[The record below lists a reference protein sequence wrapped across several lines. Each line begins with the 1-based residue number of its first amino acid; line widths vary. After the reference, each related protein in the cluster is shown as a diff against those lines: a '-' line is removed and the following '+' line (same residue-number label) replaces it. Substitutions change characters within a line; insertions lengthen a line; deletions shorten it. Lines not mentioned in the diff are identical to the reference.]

1 MSIKA
6 MRSRTTLLVC
16 VGILSAVACDQSTS
30 TAPVDLHGEH
40 AIGAMSATGT
50 EHAGL
55 VAAVRAATAR
65 FHSTGQAERAG
76 YLPDQHCVEVPVL
89 GGMGHHW
96 VNPSL
101 VDGVFEPTKPE
112 ASLYAPDKQGRMRLI
127 AVEYIV
133 RNTGQTAPTFSGQAF
148 DVGGSP
154 LPSPHW
160 TLHVWLYDSN
170 SSGLFAP
177 FNPGIDCP

>member
-6 MRSRTTLLVC
+6 MRSHAALLIC
-16 VGILSAVACDQSTS
+16 VGTLTACERSSS
-30 TAPVDLHGEH
+30 TAPVNLHAEH
-40 AIGAMSATGT
+40 VAAAMSATGT

-65 FHSTGQAERAG
+65 FHSTVQAEKAG
-76 YLPDQHCVEVPVL
+76 YLPDPFCVASPA

-96 VNPSL
+96 VNPSF

-112 ASLYAPDKQGRMRLI
+112 VVLYAPDKHGRMKLV

-133 RNTGQTAPTFSGQAF
+133 AKTGPTAPTFNGHSF
-148 DVGGSP
+148 DDGGAP
-154 LPSPHW
+154 LPFPHW
-160 TLHVWLYDSN
+160 TLHVWLYESN
-170 SSGLFAP
+170 ASGLFAP
-177 FNPGIDCP
+177 FNPGVDCP

>member
-6 MRSRTTLLVC
+6 MRSRTALLVYL
-16 VGILSAVACDQSTS
+16 GALGAAACDQSSS
-30 TAPVDLHGEH
+30 TAPVNLHAEH

-55 VAAVRAATAR
+55 LAAIRAATAR
-65 FHSTGQAERAG
+65 YNSTLQAEKAG
-76 YLPDQHCVEVPVL
+76 YLPDPFCVASPV

-101 VDGVFEPTKPE
+101 IDGVFDPTKPE
-112 ASLYAPDKQGRMRLI
+112 VVLYAPDKHGRMRLV
-127 AVEYIV
+127 AVEYLVI
-133 RNTGQTAPTFSGQAF
+133 NTGQSAPTFSGHAF

-154 LPSPHW
+154 LPVPHW
-160 TLHVWLYDSN
+160 SLHVWLYDSN
-170 SSGLFAP
+170 ASGLFAP
-177 FNPGIDCP
+177 FNPAIACP